1 MYYPNTIAALSGNA
15 LFVGNEHGLYCST
28 QKDGQGKYTNPIK
41 ENTIVGNV
49 NCIEFLSG
57 ENGTDKLLVGVNGI
71 SPGLYASKKQYSFYG
86 MKQVNDVEGINYS
99 VVIDNVLYVA
109 GSFGLSY
116 VNTVN

>member
-1 MYYPNTIAALSGNA
+1 MYYPNTVAALSGNA

-49 NCIEFLSG
+49 NCLEFLSG
-57 ENGTDKLLVGVNGI
+57 ENGTDKLLVGVDGI
-71 SPGLYASKKQYSFYG
+71 SPGLYASKKQYSFYD
-86 MKQVNDVEGINYS
+86 MKQVNTVEGINYS

-109 GSFGLSY
+109 GSLGLLY
-116 VNTVN
+116 VNTGN